1 MVPNQA
7 ATRIQGRFSFM
18 DVLLK
23 QYQKV
28 MTNEDL
34 EVFYHNR
41 RNVERKQMTMDNTIF
56 HHSARLFP
64 RGCVYLEQ
72 ILIVS

>member
-28 MTNEDL
+28 MTNEDITHCL
-34 EVFYHNR
+34 HGTPYEPNCGGFY
-41 RNVERKQMTMDNTIF
+41 
-56 HHSARLFP
+56 P
-64 RGCVYLEQ
+64 
-72 ILIVS
+72 